1 VKTNNIYKENE
12 MSKIAMIFAGQGSQA
27 VGMGKDFY
35 ENSKLAREMFEKAG
49 DRIGVDFKELIF
61 EENEKLGQTA
71 YTQPAILL
79 VQMIA
84 YKLFREECPD
94 VKPALFLGHSL
105 GEFSALCAA
114 GAIDYVDAVELVHK
128 RGAYMQEACDTIEAG
143 MMAIVG
149 LDDAA
154 VEKICAD
161 AQAEGKKVWPANY
174 NQDGQLVVAGMKS
187 DLASLEQTFKD
198 AGAKRA
204 LLLNMSVASHCDI
217 LAPAQE
223 PLAEL
228 MEKYITDNFEAP
240 VISNVTTKPY
250 STKAEAVE
258 LLKEQLVKPV
268 KYKQSIQAIAPEVDM
283 AIEFGNGVVLKGL
296 NRRIAKDLK
305 TLNVSDTASLEKVK
319 EEVCL

>member
-1 VKTNNIYKENE
+1 MPNRK
-12 MSKIAMIFAGQGSQA
+12 KIAMIFSGQGSQA

-35 ENSKLAREMFEKAG
+35 DNSDIAKEMFEKAG

-79 VQMIA
+79 VQMVA
-84 YKLFREECPD
+84 YRLFKKACPD
-94 VKPALFLGHSL
+94 VKAQLFLGHSL
-105 GEFSALCAA
+105 GEFSALCAS

-128 RGAYMQEACDTIEAG
+128 RGSLMQSACDSIEAG

-149 LDDAA
+149 LDDES
-154 VEKICAD
+154 VEKICVD
-161 AQAEGKKVWPANY
+161 AQGAGKKVWPANY
-174 NQDGQLVVAGMKS
+174 NQDGQLVVAGMKA

-223 PLAEL
+223 PLAEI
-228 MEKYITDNFEAP
+228 MISMVKDEFEAP
-240 VISNVTTKPY
+240 IVSNVTTAPY
-250 STKAEAVE
+250 STKDEAVR
-258 LLKEQLVKPV
+258 LLKDQLVKPV
-268 KYKQSIQAIAPEVDM
+268 KYKQSVLAIADDVDM

-296 NRRIAKDLK
+296 NRRIAKDLT
-305 TLNVSDTASLEKVK
+305 TLNISDMASLAKVT
-319 EEVCL
+319 EEVCN

>member
-1 VKTNNIYKENE
+1 
-12 MSKIAMIFAGQGSQA
+12 MSKKVAMIFAGQGSQA
-27 VGMGKDFY
+27 VGMGQDFY
-35 ENSKLAREMFEKAG
+35 NNSEIAREMFAKAG
-49 DRIGVDFKELIF
+49 ERIGVDFKELIF

-79 VQMIA
+79 VQMVA
-84 YKLFREECPD
+84 YKLFKDACPD
-94 VKPALFLGHSL
+94 LKAELFLGHSL
-105 GEFSALCAA
+105 GEFSALCAS

-128 RGAYMQEACDTIEAG
+128 RGALMQEACADIEAG

-149 LDDAA
+149 LDDAT

-174 NQDGQLVVAGMKS
+174 NQDGQLVVAGMKA

-204 LLLNMSVASHCDI
+204 LLLNMSVASHCEL

-223 PLAEL
+223 PLYEL
-228 MEKYITDNFEAP
+228 MQKMVKDQFEAP
-240 VISNVTTKPY
+240 IISNVTTKPY
-250 STKAEAVE
+250 ARKDEAVS

-268 KYKQSIQAIAPEVDM
+268 KYKQSILEIAPNVDV
-283 AIEFGNGVVLKGL
+283 AIEFGNGVTLKGL
-296 NRRIAKDLK
+296 NRRIAKELK
-305 TLNVSDTASLEKVK
+305 TFNVSDMASLQKVK
-319 EEVCL
+319 EEICS

>member
-1 VKTNNIYKENE
+1 
-12 MSKIAMIFAGQGSQA
+12 MSKKIAMIFAGQGSQA

-35 ENSKLAREMFEKAG
+35 ENSQIAREMFAKAG
-49 DRIGVDFKELIF
+49 ERIGVDFKELIF

-84 YKLFREECPD
+84 YRLFKESCPD
-94 VKPALFLGHSL
+94 LKAELFLGHSL
-105 GEFSALCAA
+105 GEFSALCAS

-128 RGAYMQEACDTIEAG
+128 RGALMQSACEDIEAG

-149 LDDAA
+149 LDDES

-204 LLLNMSVASHCDI
+204 LLLNMSVASHCEL

-228 MEKYITDNFEAP
+228 MSSMIKDSFEAP

-250 STKAEAVE
+250 NTKDEAVT
-258 LLKEQLVKPV
+258 LLKDQLVKPV
-268 KYKQSIQAIAPEVDM
+268 KYKQSILAIANDVDV
-283 AIEFGNGVVLKGL
+283 AIEFGNGVTLKGL

-305 TLNVSDTASLEKVK
+305 TLNISDMASLTKVV
-319 EEVCL
+319 EEVCN